1 MAKGAKGG
9 LMPTLEISYHDL
21 CSLAGTRIPKE
32 ELKTKAIMFAK
43 GEIDG
48 FEGDEIKIDSK
59 DTNRPDLWSAEGTA
73 REIAGRYGKKGLPQY
88 KTEKSGLTV
97 KVEKSVKNVRPYT
110 VCAVVRNL
118 TITDEFLKQMIQLQ
132 EKVDGTF
139 GRNRRDVSTGIYD
152 YRKIKGNVTFK
163 AVSPTGI
170 KFIPLR
176 FEKEMTPAQILKEH
190 PKGQEYG
197 HLLKGYDKYPLFIDD
212 KGNVLSLPPII
223 NSDYT
228 GKVTEHTEDVFIEV
242 SGFNLD
248 ILMTAINVF
257 VCALADRG
265 GKIETVDVVYP
276 DKTITTPQLKPK
288 KFKVK
293 RDYINKI
300 TGLGLSD
307 KDIKELLETARYN
320 VEIKGDEIH
329 VEYPAYR
336 QDIMHQR
343 DIVEDI
349 LISKGYNQI
358 EPLSVGIKTKGG
370 LDSFARFGDKIG
382 EIVVGLGFQ
391 EILSYTLTNKDN
403 LFKKMCMKE
412 EDVCE
417 LENPVSMNWSIF
429 RKTVLPGILEFFSK
443 NKHYE
448 IPQKVFE
455 IGTCVIPDERAET
468 RYRDNQRLACGITAR
483 QVTYEEV
490 ASIIDALMRAIGIN
504 YKFRKTEN
512 PSFIKGRCAE
522 IMAGAKI
529 IGILGEVNPRVLNNW
544 EIENPVVGFEVD
556 LDSIFKK

>member
-21 CSLAGTRIPKE
+21 CNLVGTKIPKE
-32 ELKTKAIMFAK
+32 ELKSKAIMFAK
-43 GEIDG
+43 GEIDE
-48 FEGDEIKIDSK
+48 FEDDEIKIDSK

-73 REIAGRYGKKGLPQY
+73 REIAGRYGKKGLPEY

-97 KVEKSVKNVRPYT
+97 KVDKSVKPVRPYT

-118 TITDEFLKQMIQLQ
+118 TINDEFLKQMIQLQ

-139 GRNRRDVSTGIYD
+139 GRNRKDVSTGIYD
-152 YRKIKGNVTFK
+152 YKKIKGNVTFK
-163 AVSPTGI
+163 AVSPNEI

-197 HLLKGYDKYPLFIDD
+197 HLLKDCEKYPLFIDD
-212 KGNVLSLPPII
+212 HGNVLSLPPII

-228 GKVTEHTEDVFIEV
+228 GKVTENTEDLFIEV
-242 SGFNLD
+242 SGFNLE

-257 VCALADRG
+257 VCALVDRG
-265 GKIETVDVVYP
+265 GKIETVDVVYG
-276 DKTITTPQLKPK
+276 DKTISTPQLKPK
-288 KFKVK
+288 KFKVRK
-293 RDYINKI
+293 DYINKI

-307 KDIKELLETARYN
+307 KEIRELLEMARYN
-320 VEIKGDEIH
+320 VEIRDNEVL

-343 DIVEDI
+343 DLIEDI

-370 LDSFARFGDKIG
+370 LHPFAHFSNKVA
-382 EIVVGLGFQ
+382 EVMVGLGFQ
-391 EILSYTLTNKDN
+391 EILSYTLTSKENV
-403 LFKKMCMKE
+403 FKKMEIKE
-412 EDVCE
+412 TEICE
-417 LENPVSMNWSIF
+417 LGNPVSMNWCVF
-429 RKTVLPGILEFFSK
+429 RKTILPGILEFFSK

-448 IPQKVFE
+448 IPQRIFE

-468 RYRDNQRLACGITAR
+468 KYRDNNRLACGITAR
-483 QVTYEEV
+483 QVTYEEI
-490 ASIIDALMRAIGIN
+490 ASIVDALMRTIGIN
-504 YKFRKTEN
+504 YKFKKAEN

-522 IMAGAKI
+522 IMVGGKT
-529 IGILGEVNPRVLNNW
+529 IGILGEINPQVLNNW
-544 EIENPVVGFEVD
+544 EIENPVIGFEID
-556 LDSIFKK
+556 LDLIPKG